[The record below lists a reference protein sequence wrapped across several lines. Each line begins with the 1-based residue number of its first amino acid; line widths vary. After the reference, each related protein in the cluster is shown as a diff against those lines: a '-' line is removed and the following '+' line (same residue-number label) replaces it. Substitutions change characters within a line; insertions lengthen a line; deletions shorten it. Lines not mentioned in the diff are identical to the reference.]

1 MFKKWVLGCALVAV
15 CASVQAEI
23 TTRHSYISF
32 ETVGAALQGAKA
44 DELVR
49 LTGKITSEP
58 TDGFYVLE
66 DQSGSLLVAIP
77 QELRANMTIERDE
90 VYEILGRVSR
100 LPFEGLRVDAETIKE
115 VTK

>member
-23 TTRHSYISF
+23 TARHSYISF

-44 DELVR
+44 DELGR

-77 QELRANMTIERDE
+77 QELRANMTIERGE